1 MKTNLDELR
10 EKAEHDSNYG
20 GQEEGAYYQGI
31 LHSVEAIEK
40 DVMKLP
46 FFLKSHYKEGD
57 LEFIKRDEIKQLF
70 KVKNG

>member
-10 EKAEHDSNYG
+10 EKNKRYSPVY
-20 GQEEGAYYQGI
+20 QMMFEE
-31 LHSVEAIEK
+31 LVETIEK

-57 LEFIKRDEIKQLF
+57 LEFIKRDEIKQLL
-70 KVKNG
+70 KGGKR